1 MKLVCANRFRYILWF
16 IPQFTMFELL
26 QQLKVLMGRLMIAK
40 FLFREIWLVVPNCF
54 RYFKLF
60 ALNLPCNFPER
71 ELMRPYEV
79 IRVD

>member
-40 FLFREIWLVVPNCF
+40 FLFREIW
-54 RYFKLF
+54 
-60 ALNLPCNFPER
+60 
-71 ELMRPYEV
+71 
-79 IRVD
+79 